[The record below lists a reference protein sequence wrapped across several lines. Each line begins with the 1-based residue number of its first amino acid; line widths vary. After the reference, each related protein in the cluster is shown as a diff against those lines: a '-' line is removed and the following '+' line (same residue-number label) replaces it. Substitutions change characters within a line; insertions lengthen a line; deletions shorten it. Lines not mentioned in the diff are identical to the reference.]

1 MCAID
6 KEIRARGARV
16 IVIGN
21 GQRHDV
27 AAFRAET
34 DTHFDMFTDPA
45 LHSYRAAGLRR
56 AWYRVLDPRVMLSAR
71 RARRAGARQTK
82 VAGDP
87 WQLGGVLVF
96 DASGRMAW
104 RQDSGFPGD
113 HAPPANI
120 LKALAFDD

>member
-1 MCAID
+1 M
-6 KEIRARGARV
+6 

-21 GQRHDV
+21 GEPHEL

-34 DTHFDMFTDPA
+34 DAPFEVVTDPGR
-45 LHSYRAAGLRR
+45 HSYRAAGLRR
-56 AWYRVLDPRVMLSAR
+56 AWHRVLDPRVMLSVR
-71 RARRAGARQTK
+71 RARRAGARQTR

-96 DASGRMAW
+96 DASGSLAW
-104 RQDSGFPGD
+104 RHDSGFPGD

-120 LKALAFDD
+120 LKALAFDG